1 MRKFAVAKG
10 FEDKGVNLPQRATKN
25 AAGYDFEA
33 VEDIVVPSIWFHFVP
48 MFLEKMANPNIQLG
62 TLVHTGVKAYM
73 ENDEYLGLYSRS
85 SNYNKK
91 GLILANS
98 VGVGDSDY
106 VDNPGN
112 DGELMFNF
120 INFGF
125 SDAVIKKGE
134 RVGQGIFHKFLKTDD
149 DVAETERMGGFGST
163 NETA

>member
-48 MFLEKMANPNIQLG
+48 MFLKKMANPNIQLG

-85 SNYNKK
+85 S
-91 GLILANS
+91 
-98 VGVGDSDY
+98 
-106 VDNPGN
+106 
-112 DGELMFNF
+112 
-120 INFGF
+120 
-125 SDAVIKKGE
+125 
-134 RVGQGIFHKFLKTDD
+134 KF
-149 DVAETERMGGFGST
+149 A
-163 NETA
+163 